1 MKQTGYMLLKVEL
14 ENQAYIEMEGPA
26 VKYWKSYGLPT
37 FEGDMDTF
45 AETYPA
51 VIQELLKVGAIK
63 QKP

>member
-26 VKYWKSYGLPT
+26 VKYWAGLGLPT

-45 AETYPA
+45 AESHPH
-51 VIQELLKVGAIK
+51 VIQELLKLGAIK